1 MFKHMFQVLS
11 TVAGQE
17 VQWWHMNEK
26 GLGIRTVTVD
36 MCRKQGPGRS
46 TVAFLNTYAS
56 HMNPY
61 TLLML
66 SI

>member
-1 MFKHMFQVLS
+1 MFKHMFRVLS

-46 TVAFLNTYAS
+46 TVHF
-56 HMNPY
+56 
-61 TLLML
+61 
-66 SI
+66 